1 MIRWLTALF
10 FSIVVHIGIFFGY
23 SAFSLEKN
31 DALKRKITNVNF
43 LESEIDE
50 EVEPKK
56 LKTTKPK
63 TKNEKIEQ
71 VNIEPREKRKEIE
84 NLDEYL
90 KEEELKKENRY
101 KFGIVEQIS
110 SKVIKDIEGLWV
122 RPNNISKGMFV
133 DFNLKLN
140 RIGIIESIEL
150 KRSSGNQTFDRA
162 ALTAIRK
169 YKQIKDIRNV
179 DDETFRTYFAD
190 FTLRFK
196 PESVSYTH
204 LTLPTK
210 A

>member
-50 EVEPKK
+50 EV
-56 LKTTKPK
+56 
-63 TKNEKIEQ
+63 N
-71 VNIEPREKRKEIE
+71 NEPREKRKEIE

-90 KEEELKKENRY
+90 KEEELKKENSY

-196 PESVSYTH
+196 PE
-204 LTLPTK
+204 
-210 A
+210 

>member
-10 FSIVVHIGIFFGY
+10 FSIAVHLGILFGY
-23 SAFSLEKN
+23 SAFSLEN
-31 DALKRKITNVNF
+31 NEPLKRKITNVNF

-50 EVEPKK
+50 KVEIK
-56 LKTTKPK
+56 KPK
-63 TKNEKIEQ
+63 TTNPKKKTEKKDQAIKEPKEKI
-71 VNIEPREKRKEIE
+71 NEIE

-90 KEEELKKENRY
+90 KEEELKKENDY
-101 KFGIVEQIS
+101 KLGIVEQIS

-122 RPNNISKGMFV
+122 RPNNISNGMFV

-150 KRSSGNQTFDRA
+150 KKSSGNQTFDRA

-169 YKQIKDIRNV
+169 YKQVKYIRNI

-196 PESVSYTH
+196 PE
-204 LTLPTK
+204 
-210 A
+210 

>member
-10 FSIVVHIGIFFGY
+10 FSIAVHLGILFGY
-23 SAFSLEKN
+23 SAFSSESN
-31 DALKRKITNVNF
+31 EPLKRKITNVNF

-50 EVEPKK
+50 KVEIKKPKNSN
-56 LKTTKPK
+56 PK
-63 TKNEKIEQ
+63 TKTEKKDQAIKEPQEKI
-71 VNIEPREKRKEIE
+71 KEIE

-90 KEEELKKENRY
+90 KEEELKKKNDY
-101 KFGIVEQIS
+101 KLGIVEQIS

-122 RPNNISKGMFV
+122 RPNNISNGMFV

-140 RIGIIESIEL
+140 RIGLIESIEL
-150 KRSSGNQTFDRA
+150 KKSSGNQTFDRA

-169 YKQIKDIRNV
+169 YKQVKYIRNI

-196 PESVSYTH
+196 PE
-204 LTLPTK
+204 
-210 A
+210 

>member
-1 MIRWLTALF
+1 M
-10 FSIVVHIGIFFGY
+10 
-23 SAFSLEKN
+23 
-31 DALKRKITNVNF
+31 
-43 LESEIDE
+43 
-50 EVEPKK
+50 
-56 LKTTKPK
+56 
-63 TKNEKIEQ
+63 
-71 VNIEPREKRKEIE
+71 
-84 NLDEYL
+84 DEYL
-90 KEEELKKENRY
+90 KEEELKKENSY

-196 PESVSYTH
+196 PE
-204 LTLPTK
+204 
-210 A
+210 

>member
-63 TKNEKIEQ
+63 TNNVNIEQ

-90 KEEELKKENRY
+90 KEEELKKENSY

-196 PESVSYTH
+196 PE
-204 LTLPTK
+204 
-210 A
+210 